1 MLRRYRIVIYN
12 GDVDACV
19 PYNGNE
25 DWTAAMADKLGMT
38 EIKGESWRPWQV
50 GNVPAGCK
58 CIGSLSGSLC
68 ASLNKVRGRRDDLG
82 EPDRSGKLHVR
93 DHQGRGAHG
102 AAVPAAA
109 RPRAVPAVP
118 GRRRFLTTTSMSSHS

>member
-1 MLRRYRIVIYN
+1 MIKVAVQPPQNKSPLRRYRIVIYN

-25 DWTAAMADKLGMT
+25 DWTVAMADKLGMA

-68 ASLNKVRGRRDDLG
+68 ASLNKVR
-82 EPDRSGKLHVR
+82 
-93 DHQGRGAHG
+93 Q
-102 AAVPAAA
+102 
-109 RPRAVPAVP
+109 
-118 GRRRFLTTTSMSSHS
+118 T

>member
-58 CIGSLSGSLC
+58 CIGFRLPLC
-68 ASLNKVRGRRDDLG
+68 KP
-82 EPDRSGKLHVR
+82 E
-93 DHQGRGAHG
+93 QGAGQ
-102 AAVPAAA
+102 
-109 RPRAVPAVP
+109 
-118 GRRRFLTTTSMSSHS
+118 T